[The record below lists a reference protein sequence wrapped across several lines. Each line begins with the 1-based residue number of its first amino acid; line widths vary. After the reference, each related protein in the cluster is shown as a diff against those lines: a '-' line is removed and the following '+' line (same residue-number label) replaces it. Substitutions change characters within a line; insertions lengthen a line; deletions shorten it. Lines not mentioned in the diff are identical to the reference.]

1 MSKIFL
7 KALKSYREN
16 NGTPELKDLK
26 ELIETNLGESQ
37 EKNDTLN
44 NLKIL
49 QFSCKNYAAR
59 RRKFENTG
67 LNEQTL

>member
-26 ELIETNLGESQ
+26 ELIETNSMINETDSIG
-37 EKNDTLN
+37 
-44 NLKIL
+44 
-49 QFSCKNYAAR
+49 
-59 RRKFENTG
+59 RKVKH
-67 LNEQTL
+67 LI